1 MNELRQELMQL
12 LSGTESSRPAALRR
26 SLREDFLY
34 ATDLPQAAGDSDVA
48 AFRRKAEEC
57 GWRTAEEDGWIL
69 LDRIPEKP
77 PAQGFNGPA
86 GTEAGCCAGILRRH
100 PENRKDGTRAKRLLI
115 KADEEGREAFEK
127 ACRVL
132 HREIAEALRKGDP
145 LPDIPTDYL
154 KEEMTR

>member
-57 GWRTAEEDGWIL
+57 I
-69 LDRIPEKP
+69 
-77 PAQGFNGPA
+77 
-86 GTEAGCCAGILRRH
+86 
-100 PENRKDGTRAKRLLI
+100 
-115 KADEEGREAFEK
+115 
-127 ACRVL
+127 
-132 HREIAEALRKGDP
+132 
-145 LPDIPTDYL
+145 
-154 KEEMTR
+154 